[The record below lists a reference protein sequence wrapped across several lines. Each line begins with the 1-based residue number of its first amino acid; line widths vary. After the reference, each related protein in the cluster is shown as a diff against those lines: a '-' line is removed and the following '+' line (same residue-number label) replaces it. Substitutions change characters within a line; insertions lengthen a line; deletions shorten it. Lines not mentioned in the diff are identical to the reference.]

1 MGDILVGILSPTF
14 AAVFGIAW
22 PRDILSWT
30 CNLEIDNWFPTP
42 QTIVSKGD
50 TKKAK
55 KARKTH
61 QHVRNCIGKERT
73 RNQKETSGN
82 VRNCRS
88 QATVKRLNEKCQA
101 LEAAKPKVPCVPWK
115 GYFWS
120 PRTSEEYGK
129 WESLGF
135 LGGFMGIIVYLWK
148 WWETTNML
156 TIIEGFQGT
165 VWNDFWNLCWDIKRV
180 SLFANNIWSLSKHEM
195 KSSTKQ
201 VGFPTN

>member
-1 MGDILVGILSPTF
+1 MGY
-14 AAVFGIAW
+14 FGGDSFSNICSSFRHRLTSRHFVLNLQS
-22 PRDILSWT
+22 RDRQLI
-30 CNLEIDNWFPTP
+30 PYTP
-42 QTIVSKGD
+42 NNRFKRRHKKSK
-50 TKKAK
+50 K

-165 VWNDFWNLCWDIKRV
+165 VWNDFWNLCYPNMRWIHPPNKWD
-180 SLFANNIWSLSKHEM
+180 FQQTKHG
-195 KSSTKQ
+195 TWRH
-201 VGFPTN
+201 

>member
-1 MGDILVGILSPTF
+1 MSGIVLKRKEHGTKRKHQEMSGTVGARLRWNAWTKSVKRWRLRSPRCH
-14 AAVFGIAW
+14 A
-22 PRDILSWT
+22 
-30 CNLEIDNWFPTP
+30 C
-42 QTIVSKGD
+42 
-50 TKKAK
+50 
-55 KARKTH
+55 H
-61 QHVRNCIGKERT
+61 GKEIF
-73 RNQKETSGN
+73 
-82 VRNCRS
+82 
-88 QATVKRLNEKCQA
+88 
-101 LEAAKPKVPCVPWK
+101 EAQEL
-115 GYFWS
+115 
-120 PRTSEEYGK
+120 SEEHGK

-135 LGGFMGIIVYLWK
+135 LGVFMGIIVYLWK

>member
-1 MGDILVGILSPTF
+1 M
-14 AAVFGIAW
+14 
-22 PRDILSWT
+22 RDILSWT

-50 TKKAK
+50 TKKHK

-82 VRNCRS
+82 VRNCRG

-115 GYFWS
+115 GDFWS
-120 PRTSEEYGK
+120 PRMSEEHGK

-165 VWNDFWNLCWDIKRV
+165 VWKDFWNLCWDRYPNMRWNHPPNKWD
-180 SLFANNIWSLSKHEM
+180 FQQTKHGTWRH
-195 KSSTKQ
+195 SQRRRYQDLHRPSNARRFQ
-201 VGFPTN
+201 LISGRI